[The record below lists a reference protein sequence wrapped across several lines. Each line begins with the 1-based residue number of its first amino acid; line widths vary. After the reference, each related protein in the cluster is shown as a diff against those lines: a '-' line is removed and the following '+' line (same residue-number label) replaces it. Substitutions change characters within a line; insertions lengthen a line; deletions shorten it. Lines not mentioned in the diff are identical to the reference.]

1 MLFPPIPYTPRIYR
15 DAETSLT
22 VFYRW
27 DGKAR
32 GDLAQAVQG
41 KFEALD
47 EFFAAIEGPFAVAVE
62 RVEIRKAGALESVQ
76 AVPAQREARIE
87 WLAQEWPPK
96 ILGEVCGAI
105 GFGLYDE
112 NQLGK
117 S

>member
-15 DAETSLT
+15 EAETSLT

-27 DGKAR
+27 DPKAR
-32 GDLAQAVQG
+32 GDLAETVR
-41 KFEALD
+41 KEFEGLD
-47 EFFAAIEGPFAVAVE
+47 QFYAAIEGPFAAAVDRIE
-62 RVEIRKAGALESVQ
+62 VRKGGALESVQ
-76 AVPAQREARIE
+76 AVPATAQARIE
-87 WLAQEWPPK
+87 WLSQEWPPK

-112 NQLGK
+112 VQLGK

>member
-1 MLFPPIPYTPRIYR
+1 VSLPRER
-15 DAETSLT
+15 KANHFGLEGVEPRSLG
-22 VFYRW
+22 V
-27 DGKAR
+27 K

-41 KFEALD
+41 KFEALE
-47 EFFAAIEGPFAVAVE
+47 EFFAAIEGPFAAAVE

-112 NQLGK
+112 AQLGK

>member
-32 GDLAQAVQG
+32 ADLAEAVRGQ
-41 KFEALD
+41 FEELD
-47 EFFAAIEGPFAVAVE
+47 QFYGAIEGAFAACVE

-76 AVPAQREARIE
+76 PVPATREARIE

-112 NQLGK
+112 SQLGK

>member
-15 DAETSLT
+15 EAETSLT

-32 GDLAQAVQG
+32 GDLAEAVQG
-41 KFEALD
+41 QFDGLD
-47 EFFAAIEGPFAVAVE
+47 QFFAAIEGPFSAAVE

-76 AVPAQREARIE
+76 TVPAQRDARIA

-105 GFGLYDE
+105 GFGLYDDGH
-112 NQLGK
+112 LGK